1 VRDASLV
8 VALLS
13 SLLLVALAVA
23 LLMEPDRQVA
33 PVKVGLNCP
42 GLASKA
48 VPLADELISVDEN
61 LHSFNDAEDLLCL
74 DLPEPVLADGWRV
87 TQVAVY
93 GEARSF
99 DELEESGLAY
109 LLVGIELVNEGQ
121 DLALHVFEELGTQ
134 PFDVFEPV
142 DTSRYAPGLD
152 VRIDGEDGLLRFNDR
167 GAFLVTWSK
176 AGFQLYATGRRE
188 GLPKSLPVL
197 ESFE

>member
-8 VALLS
+8 VVLLGW
-13 SLLLVALAVA
+13 LLLVALAVA
-23 LLMEPDRQVA
+23 LALEPERQDV

-42 GLASKA
+42 GLVNRA
-48 VPLADELISVDEN
+48 VPLTGNLISVDET
-61 LHSFNDAEDLLCL
+61 LHSFHDAEDLLCL

-99 DELEESGLAY
+99 AELEESGLAY
-109 LLVGIELVNEGQ
+109 ILVGIELVNDDH
-121 DLALHVFEELGTQ
+121 DLALHIFEELGTG
-134 PFDVFEPV
+134 FDVFEPV

-176 AGFQLYATGRRE
+176 GGFQLYATGRRE
-188 GLPKSLPVL
+188 GFLPSLPVL
-197 ESFE
+197 ESIE